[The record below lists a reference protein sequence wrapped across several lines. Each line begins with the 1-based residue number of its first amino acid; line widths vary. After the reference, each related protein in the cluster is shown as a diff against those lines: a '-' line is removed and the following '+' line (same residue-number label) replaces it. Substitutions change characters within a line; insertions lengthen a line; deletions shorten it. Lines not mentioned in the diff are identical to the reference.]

1 MNIFHFT
8 HGKNRNSSSIK
19 LAQYIIPTIHK
30 GSFFPMGY
38 SSMSTMR
45 TKKVI
50 PTTIFRQISVIPLT
64 ESVQKNN
71 PFPKLATFHFQS
83 WQFSAHSKRLPP
95 SAAVAPLGTAK
106 ISYNNP
112 AIYKGKNTTPSS
124 TFKSDE
130 WSTYAVDNC
139 GAYLL
144 RNFRSDDKV

>member
-1 MNIFHFT
+1 MTNI
-8 HGKNRNSSSIK
+8 SIH
-19 LAQYIIPTIHK
+19 YIIPTIHK

-38 SSMSTMR
+38 PSMPARR
-45 TKKVI
+45 TKKGYSNNHFSTNFGYSVNRI
-50 PTTIFRQISVIPLT
+50 RSKKQSISKVGNFSL
-64 ESVQKNN
+64 
-71 PFPKLATFHFQS
+71 PKLATFHFQS

-95 SAAVAPLGTAK
+95 SAAVAPLRTAK